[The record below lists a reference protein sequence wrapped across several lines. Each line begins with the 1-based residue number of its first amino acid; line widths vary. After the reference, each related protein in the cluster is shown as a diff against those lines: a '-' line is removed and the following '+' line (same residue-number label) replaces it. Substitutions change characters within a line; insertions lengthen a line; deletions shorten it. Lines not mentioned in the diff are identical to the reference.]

1 MRPVRKDVGP
11 ANTETAYPTFFL
23 KQLDDPFDALATRAF
38 FYCTCRIVVGPR
50 TYRAVVGPP
59 GFELG

>member
-23 KQLDDPFDALATRAF
+23 KQLKDQFDCLATWLTAPNVEFIGRK
-38 FYCTCRIVVGPR
+38 
-50 TYRAVVGPP
+50 
-59 GFELG
+59 